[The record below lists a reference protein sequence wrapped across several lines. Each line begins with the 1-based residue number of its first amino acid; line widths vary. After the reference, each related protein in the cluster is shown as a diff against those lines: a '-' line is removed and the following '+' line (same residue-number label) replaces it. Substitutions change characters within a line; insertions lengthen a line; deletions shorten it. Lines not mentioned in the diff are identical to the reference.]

1 MKLDWYHNDRCWI
14 ALKTVGLGPSETK
27 IVKSHFFVR

>member
-14 ALKTVGLGPSETK
+14 ALKTIGLGPSENK
-27 IVKSHFFVR
+27 NCEKSFFVR

>member
-14 ALKTVGLGPSETK
+14 ALKTIGLGPSETK
-27 IVKSHFFVR
+27 ICEFFER